1 MSKLKHCDFP
11 EFFNGKA
18 DFSCEMIR
26 AKYKIETLQ
35 FSEIVNLQDENF
47 DSQKRKMNNKYLL

>member
-1 MSKLKHCDFP
+1 MSKLKHWDSP
-11 EFFNGKA
+11 EFFNEKA

-47 DSQKRKMNNKYLL
+47 DNASSD